1 METRARAEG
10 RAAEGVGR
18 LARARGLVVRA
29 FDGAGSHAR
38 GAAGRRCDRRRP
50 ADGLSFDR
58 TSGGYE
64 PPYTDDYTGEPID
77 WEAAHLTEEGFF
89 KEGYVV
95 DLYVDCT
102 SGMVSFE
109 VYGSRWDWRELSGRA
124 LAVHKP
130 AEACEIEG
138 FTPDF

>member
-1 METRARAEG
+1 METTTRANGGGPEKRGQLTRVRSLA
-10 RAAEGVGR
+10 VGA
-18 LARARGLVVRA
+18 LAVVGLVL
-29 FDGAGSHAR
+29 
-38 GAAGRRCDRRRP
+38 AALLVGGVI

-64 PPYTDDYTGEPID
+64 PPYTGYTGEPID
-77 WEAAHLTEEGFF
+77 WEAAHVTEEGFF
-89 KEGYVV
+89 KNGYVL

-102 SGMVSFE
+102 AGMVSFE

-124 LAVHKP
+124 LVVHGP
-130 AEACEIEG
+130 AEACKKEG